1 MFTILGNIRLIGILA
16 LVGVLGYGYVKIG
29 SLESELDYKSTEI
42 RVLNSTIDEQRKYF
56 EGKIKADLAA
66 LQNELEK
73 KQLVEGLD
81 VQDVDSVDINSTSI
95 WF

>member
-1 MFTILGNIRLIGILA
+1 MLAILGNIRLIGILA
-16 LVGVLGYGYVKIG
+16 LVGILGYGYIKIG

>member
-1 MFTILGNIRLIGILA
+1 MLAILGNIRLIGILA

-73 KQLVEGLD
+73 KQLVEDLD

>member
-1 MFTILGNIRLIGILA
+1 MLAMLGNIRLIGILA
-16 LVGVLGYGYVKIG
+16 LVGMLGYGYVKIG

-42 RVLNSTIDEQRKYF
+42 RVLNNTIDEQRNYF
-56 EGKIKADLAA
+56 EGKIKADLAT

-73 KQLVEGLD
+73 KQLVEDLD

>member
-1 MFTILGNIRLIGILA
+1 MLAILGNIRLIGILA
-16 LVGVLGYGYVKIG
+16 LVGILGYGYIKIG

-42 RVLNSTIDEQRKYF
+42 RVLNNTIDEQRKYF

-73 KQLVEGLD
+73 KQLVEDLD